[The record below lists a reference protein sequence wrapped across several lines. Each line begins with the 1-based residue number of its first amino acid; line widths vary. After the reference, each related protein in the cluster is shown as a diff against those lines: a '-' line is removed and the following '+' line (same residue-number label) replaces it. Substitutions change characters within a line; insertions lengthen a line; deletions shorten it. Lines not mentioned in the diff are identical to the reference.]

1 MGRESNSFLPRFSVT
16 RPITVLMGLT
26 ALLVVGFIAFTQIP
40 VELFPAGFTPKFLGV
55 WTPYPNANPQEV
67 EEQIAKPI
75 EEHIRTIS
83 GVRRVQTNSFTNG
96 CWTFIEFAKG
106 TDMDVAYAQLRD
118 RVDRV
123 KAELPDD
130 VERLYIRKWSND
142 DEPILWV
149 SFAQLTPMENVYAL
163 AETQI
168 QKPLERIDGVAK
180 IEIWGADEKSVLIHV
195 NQNKVKAYKIN
206 LYQVIQTLRSDNF
219 AISSG
224 RVVEGGRDIF
234 VRSMGKFLSL
244 EDIRNLPI
252 KGTNIYL
259 KDVAEV
265 KYDVPEKR
273 WRNRID
279 GQKAIGIGVFKES
292 TANTVELCKIL
303 DKKFKEDFANNPL
316 LSNFKIQVLFNQG
329 DWINESVDN
338 LQRTALWG
346 GIFAFFILFF
356 FLRRVRMTFIVNV
369 AIPLSL
375 LVTLIFI
382 YFIGW
387 TLNLITMMGLMISI
401 GMVVD
406 NSIVVVENIYRRRAE
421 GMSILNAAISGASEV
436 GLAITMATLTTV
448 VVFLPLILM
457 NGDEDFTFFMLRIGM
472 PVVIALLSSLA
483 VAMIFIPLGATKIE
497 STREVKEAKILVWTN
512 KMYRRTLDWTM
523 HHRVETFIILLI
535 TLFSM
540 MYAKDNAKYTN
551 DSSGNINDIR
561 IFFDMPANYKLSDA
575 ERVFDA
581 LEDTVWAKK
590 ELYGIRTINSR
601 YSATWGQMRVFLNAP
616 PKKDWYEVAY
626 DNVLKQFGVLPDG
639 IMERTAVV
647 EDLKKRFPEFPG
659 VEMRTSWRRMD
670 GEDASVSIMLYGDD
684 TATLTKLSKEVERRL
699 GTIEEIVSIET
710 DQDKGNDEIHLYL
723 KRDQLKKYGIAPNV
737 ISGTVQY
744 ALRGLPLPKYHTP
757 DKEVDVQIQV
767 REEDRRNLSQLKNLT
782 FFTASG
788 KEIPLDAVATFN
800 ITKGLGEIHRE
811 NGKTYLQVKAN
822 TTKDD
827 MKDIFKKVDMV
838 MAGFDMPY
846 GYTWSKGRGFDRMN
860 EGNESVVFAM
870 FLAVTFVF
878 IIMGILFESFVLP
891 LSVIFSMPFALV
903 GAFWMMFITQTPIDF
918 MSQIG
923 FVILVGIVVNNAIVL
938 IDLINRL
945 RIEGYSRMDAIIEAG
960 RLRYRP
966 ILMTAFTTIGG
977 LIPMAVGNTTMIG
990 IPYAPMGRTIIGGL
1004 LLSTLVSL
1012 IAVPWAYTVFD
1023 DMRTYFRRISTMYL
1037 HKSDKVTQAPVT
1049 QHE

>member
-1 MGRESNSFLPRFSVT
+1 MGRESNSFLPRFSVN

-26 ALLVVGFIAFTQIP
+26 AMLVVGFIAFTQIP

-67 EEQIAKPI
+67 EEQIAKPL
-75 EEHIRTIS
+75 EEQIRTIS
-83 GVRRVQTNSFTNG
+83 GMRRVQTNSFTNG

-142 DEPILWV
+142 DEPIMWV
-149 SFAQLTPMENVYAL
+149 SFAQQQHVEDVYTL
-163 AETQI
+163 AEMQI

-180 IEIWGADEKSVLIHV
+180 VEIWGAEEKSVLIHV

-234 VRSMGKFLSL
+234 VRSMGKFVNL
-244 EDIRNLPI
+244 EEIRNLPV
-252 KGTNIYL
+252 KGTNILL

-265 KYDVPEKR
+265 KYDVPER
-273 WRNRID
+273 TWRNRID
-279 GQKAIGIGVFKES
+279 GQSAIGIGVFKES
-292 TANTVELCKIL
+292 TANTVELCQRVEQ
-303 DKKFKEDFANNPL
+303 KFNEEFANNPL
-316 LSNFKIQVLFNQG
+316 LSDFKIQILFNQG
-329 DWINESVDN
+329 DWINESVEN

-346 GIFAFFILFF
+346 GIFAFLVLFF
-356 FLRRVRMTFIVNV
+356 FLRRVRMTIIVNV

-375 LVTLIFI
+375 LVTLIFM

-387 TLNLITMMGLMISI
+387 SLNLITMMGLMISI

-421 GMSILNAAISGASEV
+421 GMSNRDAAIAGTSEV

-472 PVVIALLSSLA
+472 PVVIALLSSLV
-483 VAMIFIPLGATKIE
+483 VAMIFIPLGATKIT
-497 STREVKEAKILVWTN
+497 SAREVKEAKILVWTN
-512 KMYRRTLDWTM
+512 KIYRKALGWTM
-523 HHRVETFIILLI
+523 RHRVESFILLLLTI
-535 TLFSM
+535 FSM
-540 MYAKDNAKYTN
+540 QFASQNAKYNN
-551 DSSGNINDIR
+551 DSQGNINDIR
-561 IFFDMPANYKLSDA
+561 IFFDMPSNYSLKDA

-581 LEDTVWAKK
+581 LEDSVRVKQ

-601 YSATWGQMRVFLNAP
+601 YRANWGQMRIFLVPP
-616 PKKDWYEVAY
+616 PKKDWYEVVY
-626 DNVLKQFGVLPDG
+626 DNILKQFGVLPDG
-639 IMERTAVV
+639 VMERDAVV

-659 VEMRTSWRRMD
+659 VEMRTSWRRSD

-684 TATLTKLSKEVERRL
+684 TSTLTELSKEVERRL
-699 GTIEEIVSIET
+699 GSIDEIVSVET
-710 DQDKGNDEIHLYL
+710 DQERGNDEIHLYL
-723 KRDQLKKYGIAPNV
+723 KRDQLKKYGIGPDV
-737 ISGTVQY
+737 ISGTIQY

-757 DKEVDVQIQV
+757 DKEIDVQIQV
-767 REEDRRNLSQLKNLT
+767 REEDRKNLSQLKNLT

-788 KEIPLDAVATFN
+788 KEIPLDAVASFQ

-822 TTKDD
+822 TTEDD
-827 MKDIFKKVDMV
+827 MKNIFRKVDLA
-838 MAGFDMPY
+838 MAGFEMPY
-846 GYTWSKGRGFDRMN
+846 GYKWSKGRNFDRMN
-860 EGNESVVFAM
+860 ESNESVMFAM

-903 GAFWMMFITQTPIDF
+903 GAFWMMYITQTPIDF

-945 RIEGYSRMDAIIEAG
+945 RNEGYNRFDAIIEAG

-977 LIPMAVGNTTMIG
+977 LIPMAVGNTAMIG

-1004 LLSTLVSL
+1004 LLSTVVSL

-1023 DMRTYFRRISTMYL
+1023 DMRNYFRRLATMYL
-1037 HKSDKVTQAPVT
+1037 QKSEKAIQ
-1049 QHE
+1049 EG